1 LAGQGISNEKGKKGV
16 IATPTL
22 DIGYS
27 LLAVGYSKRG
37 EYHERVLT
45 SFKEDN

>member
-1 LAGQGISNEKGKKGV
+1 MKKESDFHLV
-16 IATPTL
+16 
-22 DIGYS
+22 YS

-37 EYHERVLT
+37 ADQERVLT